1 MHKARMHVA
10 VILKGFSIRDSKTR
24 TKCESVLVRA
34 ALEVLLMASQKEST
48 RLTDV
53 GLRKASH
60 DSVHEIMSAYQHLRG
75 IRIQYDGLQDGLL
88 GCSAEVLFSR
98 RPTPKS

>member
-1 MHKARMHVA
+1 MHKARKRVV
-10 VILKGFSIRDSKTR
+10 VILKRFSIRDSKIR
-24 TKCESVLVRA
+24 TKCESAPVRA
-34 ALEVLLMASQKEST
+34 AFEDFLMASQKEST

-75 IRIQYDGLQDGLL
+75 IRTQYDGLQDGLL
-88 GCSAEVLFSR
+88 VCSAQVLFSR
-98 RPTPKS
+98 RPSQKS